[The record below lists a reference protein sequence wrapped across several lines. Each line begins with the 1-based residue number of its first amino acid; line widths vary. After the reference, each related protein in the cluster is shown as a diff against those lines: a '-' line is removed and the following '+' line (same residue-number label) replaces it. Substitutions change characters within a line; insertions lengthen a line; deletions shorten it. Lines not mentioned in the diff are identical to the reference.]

1 MLNMKLINLLPST
14 LLSAVD
20 TMRTIES
27 RRAKLAN
34 TASLLLYL
42 AIIILLLVNYLCF
55 LVLFLLF
62 VGIFIGKIN
71 SLKIN
76 FLARKRPN

>member
-1 MLNMKLINLLPST
+1 MLNMKAINLLPST

-34 TASLLLYL
+34 TATLLLYL
-42 AIIILLLVNYLCF
+42 AIIILLLINY
-55 LVLFLLF
+55 
-62 VGIFIGKIN
+62 
-71 SLKIN
+71 
-76 FLARKRPN
+76 